1 RPSASAPV
9 RRPGARAPAG
19 GEWTRD
25 RRAPLRRRRACP
37 TARRALPRSGGGVS
51 ATSTRPRVFCVIAD
65 EHRDVA
71 VAEDACAGRFTHC
84 GVTLDLGR
92 VPDWSSAGLVDDPEW
107 RVECSKFLWALDLAH
122 AHATT
127 GERRFC
133 DAWERLAR
141 SWIEQ
146 VPPRSDATEVAAR
159 RLQNWVYARE
169 AFGPSASLDG
179 LLHARLRDEVDY
191 VREHLTH
198 ARNHR
203 TLELYGL
210 LVAALG
216 VAEVDEDGSLAEF
229 ALAQLEANLEADFH
243 PDGVH
248 CEQSTHYHALVVR
261 SHLAALEN
269 AQRFGLPVGPE
280 YEARLAR
287 ACEFLRH
294 VRRPDGGLPQ
304 LSDSDGAD
312 PAKLLALGARLLR
325 RPDLHPPSATAD
337 TGTTTRFRSRSPRTA
352 DRSSSTRAA
361 TRTRWESPTC
371 DTGSSPPPRTPPSRS
386 TVATRHRIRAAGRKG
401 LSQPPAP
408 ACEPARLASTC
419 CAERRAAPRTRP
431 SMRGRSSSW
440 TMRGGSCRTASRARS
455 RTSTTCA
462 SSSLRPTPTSSARAS
477 SRPASCWRSPARTAS
492 RSRPAGLRRAT
503 ASDCR
508 LPSSPLGTAVATL
521 SSRRSSPRC
530 TRPTSRRGSLRGTSA
545 APTSSSAAVPRRSR
559 GRSSHEHGRDG
570 PRAGSRVPAAR
581 RAARCRKPAR
591 TARSEARSSRGRV
604 RAPAGDVPP
613 RTKPACAAARR
624 GRRGDVPRL
633 GPHGAG
639 RSRESLRRG
648 TAGGDL
654 P

>member
-1 RPSASAPV
+1 M
-9 RRPGARAPAG
+9 
-19 GEWTRD
+19 
-25 RRAPLRRRRACP
+25 
-37 TARRALPRSGGGVS
+37 S

-179 LLHARLRDEVDY
+179 LLLARLRDEVDY

-325 RPDLHPPSATAD
+325 RPDLHPASAPARRNVSFPDGGYFVQRSGWDRNARFLVFDCGPVGDGGHGHYDALSIEVAANGRPLIVDPGRYTYAVGEPDLRHRFKSTAAH
-337 TGTTTRFRSRSPRTA
+337 TTVTVDGRDQTPYSRGRPKGPVAAARAGMRTRTARLDVLRGEARSPSYEAVHARTILFVDDA
-352 DRSSSTRAA
+352 WWLVQDRLTGEITHEYDLRFQLASPDAYVVGSRVVAPGLVLEIAGSDGITLETGWVAPSYGVRLPTAVVSARHSGRDALFTTIVAPVHA
-361 TRTRWESPTC
+361 TH
-371 DTGSSPPPRTPPSRS
+371 
-386 TVATRHRIRAAGRKG
+386 VA
-401 LSQPPAP
+401 P
-408 ACEPARLASTC
+408 RLASWDVG
-419 CAERRAAPRTRP
+419 RADVVVGGRTETFA
-431 SMRGRSSSW
+431 W
-440 TMRGGSCRTASRARS
+440 TELA
-455 RTSTTCA
+455 
-462 SSSLRPTPTSSARAS
+462 
-477 SRPASCWRSPARTAS
+477 
-492 RSRPAGLRRAT
+492 
-503 ASDCR
+503 
-508 LPSSPLGTAVATL
+508 
-521 SSRRSSPRC
+521 
-530 TRPTSRRGSLRGTSA
+530 
-545 APTSSSAAVPRRSR
+545 
-559 GRSSHEHGRDG
+559 
-570 PRAGSRVPAAR
+570 
-581 RAARCRKPAR
+581 
-591 TARSEARSSRGRV
+591 
-604 RAPAGDVPP
+604 
-613 RTKPACAAARR
+613 
-624 GRRGDVPRL
+624 
-633 GPHGAG
+633 
-639 RSRESLRRG
+639 
-648 TAGGDL
+648 
-654 P
+654 